1 MPQDNMTRMTEDMD
15 HDAQRGTALLP
26 NGSGFSYMGTLEDT
40 LSPVRPLDPDSFTP
54 LADQDE
60 QHHPVRELTP
70 G

>member
-1 MPQDNMTRMTEDMD
+1 MPQDKMTRMTEDME
-15 HDAQRGTALLP
+15 HETGRGTALLP

-40 LSPVRPLDPDSFTP
+40 LSPVSLLDHDAFMP

-60 QHHPVRELTP
+60 QHHPSREMTP